1 MRHARKDYDHIQDP
15 SGKISEDEPV
25 FILRATDVLAPGIMM
40 RWAHE
45 LIVRGGDKKMAKLV
59 TDHAVEM
66 IKWQE
71 KNGCK
76 LPDLPPSYADFAQ
89 DK

>member
-1 MRHARKDYDHIQDP
+1 MKHARKDYDHIQDP
-15 SGKISEDEPV
+15 TGKIGIDEPV
-25 FILRATDVLAPGIMM
+25 FLLRAKDVLAPGILM

-45 LIVRGGDKKMAKLV
+45 LIVRGGQQRMAKMV

-66 IKWQE
+66 IQWQE

-76 LPDLPPSYADFAQ
+76 LPDIPISYSDFKQ
-89 DK
+89 D